1 MSNRIARHN
10 KSLCKEDFDSAT
22 KNQDDEK
29 IVKTVF
35 FDGDAYEKEL
45 ENSKKYWEEVTGVK
59 QIIL

>member
-1 MSNRIARHN
+1 MN
-10 KSLCKEDFDSAT
+10 KVTDDNLSANST
-22 KNQDDEK
+22 KKNDEK